1 MQLRR
6 LRKGRCYRVFWRTS
20 RATRCRCSTWLTRP
34 QTDPRDGSRLRCC
47 TLTLSV
53 ALLQPYLVA
62 WPLTGST
69 MLHRRCKQ
77 RGSPAI
83 VYLLNRLVWGFARP
97 TGADACYMRC
107 STAFSAKLCDLPRS
121 IAKSHDTRY
130 TRRVPVHGLRGPR
143 DDEGGNYLCGP
154 ASGARAQVTF
164 CAGSG
169 EDVFAPSSS
178 WLVLV
183 ANVC

>member
-6 LRKGRCYRVFWRTS
+6 LRKGICYRVFWRTS
-20 RATRCRCSTWLTRP
+20 RATRCGCSTWLTRP

-47 TLTLSV
+47 TLTLSA
-53 ALLQPYLVA
+53 ALMQPGLVG
-62 WPLTGST
+62 PTSYGIY
-69 MLHRRCKQ
+69 MLHRRWKQ

-97 TGADACYMRC
+97 TGADACCMRC

-154 ASGARAQVTF
+154 PVEHARKLHFVLEAVKMF
-164 CAGSG
+164 SHLPPLGS
-169 EDVFAPSSS
+169 S
-178 WLVLV
+178 
-183 ANVC
+183 